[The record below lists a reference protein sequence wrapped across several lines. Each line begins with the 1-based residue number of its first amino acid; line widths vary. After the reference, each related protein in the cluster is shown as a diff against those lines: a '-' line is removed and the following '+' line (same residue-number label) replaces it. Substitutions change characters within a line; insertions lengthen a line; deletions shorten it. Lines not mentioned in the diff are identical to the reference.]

1 MEQDWENKIKKLQLR
16 IDELEQEIS
25 IIYSEIAN
33 ANYSFLKYIQQKQ
46 HGRVLSSS
54 SNDDISNRN
63 LVEKTRGKR

>member
-33 ANYSFLKYIQQKQ
+33 ANYSFLKYIQLN
-46 HGRVLSSS
+46 GLRSSS
-54 SNDDISNRN
+54 SNDDTSNRN

>member
-33 ANYSFLKYIQQKQ
+33 ANYSFLKYIQQ

-54 SNDDISNRN
+54 SNDDISNGN